1 MHCKSCL
8 KEAKYFSTC
17 MHPYCEKCYKMQN
30 LCKVCNHG
38 TTTSHFDN
46 FYKLFNYLNLDKINK
61 YLWKC

>member
-1 MHCKSCL
+1 
-8 KEAKYFSTC
+8 